1 MDEEEKVTAPEGQ
14 EEEVEST
21 DDSQASEDIRLF
33 EEEFDE
39 AMKEDS
45 SKEEDDD
52 SDEKESP
59 SVDVKKVQDSISEV
73 RKEQKISDFL
83 NNPDN
88 ADYKEF
94 FGKIRELA
102 KKPQAKGL
110 TIEAIA
116 NMVVPKDYWIK
127 RGAEIAKQA
136 EQESAESRSGGGS
149 AREVSGGGDSSG
161 IPDPSSLSSKEFEKK
176 AWDIARGVRP

>member
-39 AMKEDS
+39 VMKEDS

-52 SDEKESP
+52 SDEGESK
-59 SVDVKKVQDSISEV
+59 VDVKKVQDSISEV

-88 ADYKEF
+88 SDYKEF
-94 FGKIRELA
+94 SGKIRELA

-161 IPDPSSLSSKEFEKK
+161 IPDPSSLSSKEFEKQ